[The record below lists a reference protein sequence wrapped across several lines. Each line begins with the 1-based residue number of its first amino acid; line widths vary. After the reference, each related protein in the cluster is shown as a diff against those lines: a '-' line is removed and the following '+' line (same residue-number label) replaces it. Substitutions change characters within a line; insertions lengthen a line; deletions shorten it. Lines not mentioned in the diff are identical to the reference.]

1 MSKNNMM
8 QTIIHLEEQPGGIIP
23 ELHLKEGA
31 VAMSVLLR
39 IPNSDNLRNVYQ
51 KRAVLKGIRPDGSDL
66 FISLF
71 TQGRYG
77 ETGFVQ
83 VDLLNYDVR
92 KLAAAAGR
100 YRCTL
105 TILDTKNTVNRNTYM
120 NYDFQTVLPF
130 TVIVH
135 EKARRDGNAL

>member
-23 ELHLKEGA
+23 ELHLKEGT

-77 ETGFVQ
+77 ETGYVQ

-92 KLAAAAGR
+92 KLATAAG
-100 YRCTL
+100 T
-105 TILDTKNTVNRNTYM
+105 DA
-120 NYDFQTVLPF
+120 P
-130 TVIVH
+130 
-135 EKARRDGNAL
+135 